1 MIKINKS
8 THIKSKNFTK
18 IWLTTTTTKYSL
30 FKIFIKD
37 TCKFHSEYKESRSL
51 SVKVALWACL
61 IVHIRKGA
69 EAEQSIDRVTKQ
81 Q

>member
-8 THIKSKNFTK
+8 THIKSTNFTK
-18 IWLTTTTTKYSL
+18 IWLTTKYSL
-30 FKIFIKD
+30 FKIFIKN

-61 IVHIRKGA
+61 IVHIRKRA
-69 EAEQSIDRVTKQ
+69 EAEQSIDQVTKQ

>member
-8 THIKSKNFTK
+8 THIKSTNFTK
-18 IWLTTTTTKYSL
+18 IWLTTTTKYSL

-69 EAEQSIDRVTKQ
+69 EAEQSIDQVTKQ
-81 Q
+81 R

>member
-51 SVKVALWACL
+51 SVKVAL
-61 IVHIRKGA
+61 
-69 EAEQSIDRVTKQ
+69 
-81 Q
+81 

>member
-8 THIKSKNFTK
+8 THIKSTNFTK
-18 IWLTTTTTKYSL
+18 IWLTTTKYSL
-30 FKIFIKD
+30 FKIFIKN
-37 TCKFHSEYKESRSL
+37 TCKFHSEYKESSSL

-69 EAEQSIDRVTKQ
+69 EAEQSIDQVTKQ